1 MVFAPEW
8 KGLCKSCMSDHF
20 RKRYFKIHDG
30 VDLSNFKPQIMNYSN
45 MAMVWAEIMLH
56 MDVD

>member
-1 MVFAPEW
+1 MKHFA
-8 KGLCKSCMSDHF
+8 KSIAEKLSNGDHF